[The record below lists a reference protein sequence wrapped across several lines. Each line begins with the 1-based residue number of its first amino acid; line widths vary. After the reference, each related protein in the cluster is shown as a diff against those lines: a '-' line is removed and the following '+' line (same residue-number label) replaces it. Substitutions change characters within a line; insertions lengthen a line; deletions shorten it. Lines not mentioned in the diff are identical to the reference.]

1 MKSKTSFFN
10 RTVFRKN
17 LSLYWPIWVCY
28 LLYGMVKVPGQLW
41 SRLQQ
46 QTNMT
51 AYARDSALYNSLRLE
66 MDVVA
71 IAIVAL
77 VCGMALFGYLF
88 TQKNAY
94 MIHALPVTRGEL
106 YVTNVVSGLCF
117 LLIPQI
123 LVFLVTVVLCLAK
136 GIASVQF
143 LGLWLLSVMG
153 IAFFLYATV
162 CFCVMFTG
170 QLFALPVYFL
180 AVNYVA
186 LAFSVGVRYVI
197 GYLGYGLGMDNVPEF
212 LILRILSPM
221 NYLYNNVRFVFQESY
236 NQKMDRMT
244 GVLSYR
250 GLWVLAAYVLAAV
263 AIYLLA
269 YYCYKKRRM
278 ESAGDLITF
287 HWVKPLF
294 RWGVGTGVGY
304 FAGVFVTE
312 FLDSVHLNVKKPM
325 MFALVAGFGFV
336 SFFIAQMFVEKGF
349 RVFRRRR
356 LCESGLF
363 VLFVLGSFWGCSK
376 NAMYLEQYVPDADN
390 VSRVEVSLNYPVE
403 YTGEGIQLA
412 CQAQKE
418 ILHHAKLYRENVT
431 DDSTQVIFY
440 YRLKNGKTISR
451 TYSIPIGYEE
461 SEKVSKLL
469 FEQENKP
476 DHFMEYLF
484 GTDFEKI
491 SKFSTGTLTLS
502 ASSERY
508 KDRDF
513 DSGTAKKLYQAVYE
527 DAKDQKIQKY
537 NLANLLKDPEE
548 TGEYSSAG
556 ISLDFYH
563 ASAGWKNVY
572 DRIEDYYGNRGEYME
587 TSTTYGGSAYISF
600 GKDCTHIIQTLL
612 DCGVIADVSE
622 IEFQQ
627 PDVKTSQ
634 G

>member
-46 QTNMT
+46 QTDMT
-51 AYARDSALYNSLRLE
+51 AYAIDYALYNSLRLE
-66 MDVVA
+66 TDVVA
-71 IAIVAL
+71 IAIMAV

-106 YVTNVVSGLCF
+106 YVTNMISGLCF
-117 LLIPQI
+117 LLIPQA
-123 LVFLVTVVLCLAK
+123 LVFLVTVVLCLSK

-186 LAFSVGVRYVI
+186 FAFSSGARYVI
-197 GYLGYGLGMDNVPEF
+197 GYLGFGLSMNTVPEF

-221 NYLYNNVRFVFQESY
+221 NYMYNNVRFVFRQAY
-236 NQKMDRMT
+236 NQKTDLMS

-250 GLWVLAAYVLAAV
+250 GLRVLAAYVAAAV
-263 AIYLLA
+263 VIYVIA
-269 YYCYKKRRM
+269 YYCYKKRRI
-278 ESAGDLITF
+278 ESAGDLISF
-287 HWVKPLF
+287 NWVKPLF

-304 FAGVFVTE
+304 FAGVFAAE
-312 FLDSVHLNVKKPM
+312 FLDSVHLHVKKPM
-325 MFALVAGFGFV
+325 LFVLVAAFGFV

-356 LCESGLF
+356 FCESGLF

-376 NAMYLEQYVPDADN
+376 NATYLEQYVPDADQ
-390 VSRVEVSLNYPVE
+390 VSRVEVSLDYPVE
-403 YTGEGIQLA
+403 YKGDSVRVA
-412 CQAQKE
+412 RQAQKE
-418 ILHHAKLYRENVT
+418 ILSHAEIYRENKT
-431 DDSTQVIFY
+431 DDSTQIIFY
-440 YRLKNGKTISR
+440 YYLKNGKTLSR
-451 TYSIPIGYEE
+451 TYEITEE
-461 SEKVSKLL
+461 NEKLSEVL
-469 FEQENKP
+469 FEEENKA

-484 GTDFEKI
+484 GTDFDKI
-491 SKFSTGTLTLS
+491 SKFNTGTLTLDE
-502 ASSERY
+502 SSENY
-508 KDRDF
+508 KDCDF
-513 DSGTAKKLYQAVYE
+513 DADTAKKLYQAIYE
-527 DAKDQKIQKY
+527 DAADQKLQKY
-537 NLANLLKDPEE
+537 NLTNALKDPEE

-556 ISLDFYH
+556 ISLDYYH
-563 ASAGWKNVY
+563 ASADWKNVY
-572 DRIEDYYGNRGEYME
+572 DRIDDYYGNTGEFVE

-600 GKDCTHIIQTLL
+600 GKDCTHIIQTLI
-612 DCGVIADVSE
+612 DCGVITDVSD
-622 IEFQQ
+622 IQFQR
-627 PDVKTSQ
+627 PEEKTSQ